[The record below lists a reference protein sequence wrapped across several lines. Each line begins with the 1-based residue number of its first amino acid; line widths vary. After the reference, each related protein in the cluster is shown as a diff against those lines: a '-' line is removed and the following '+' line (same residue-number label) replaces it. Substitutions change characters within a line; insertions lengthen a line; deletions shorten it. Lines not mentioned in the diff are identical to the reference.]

1 MKNSGI
7 KCKVQG
13 LISWDV
19 STQCRGRTWHN
30 VAWLIAFLACKSSN
44 SKRFLGFLSVHSMP
58 MMDLLVQI
66 ATAHKLTASSYTLQA
81 IGERGMVLPH
91 QPNTPIGAL
100 DALQV
105 LQLHMLENYSLF
117 NESRYL
123 IAINTYARGCI

>member
-1 MKNSGI
+1 
-7 KCKVQG
+7 
-13 LISWDV
+13 
-19 STQCRGRTWHN
+19 
-30 VAWLIAFLACKSSN
+30 
-44 SKRFLGFLSVHSMP
+44 MP

-81 IGERGMVLPH
+81 IGERGIVLPH

-105 LQLHMLENYSLF
+105 LQLRMLENYSLL

>member
-1 MKNSGI
+1 MKNSGV
-7 KCKVQG
+7 KVQR

-19 STQCRGRTWHN
+19 STQYRGTTWHN
-30 VAWLIAFLACKSSN
+30 VAWLIASLACKFSN

-81 IGERGMVLPH
+81 IGERGIVLPH

-105 LQLHMLENYSLF
+105 LQLHMLGNYSLF

-123 IAINTYARGCI
+123 IAINTYARGCT

>member
-1 MKNSGI
+1 
-7 KCKVQG
+7 
-13 LISWDV
+13 
-19 STQCRGRTWHN
+19 
-30 VAWLIAFLACKSSN
+30 
-44 SKRFLGFLSVHSMP
+44 MP

-105 LQLHMLENYSLF
+105 
-117 NESRYL
+117 
-123 IAINTYARGCI
+123 